1 MKCLS
6 CPQEFKDFV
15 LLCNL
20 IEAFPGIKPSNLYYH
35 SGGLKT
41 VRAYAFQDIN
51 KAHLDLCTRVL
62 KPQIR
67 LANVNSPRLIG
78 FT

>member
-20 IEAFPGIKPSNLYYH
+20 LQKLFLVSNLYYH

-41 VRAYAFQDIN
+41 VRAYPFQDIN
-51 KAHLDLCTRVL
+51 KAHLDLCARVL

-67 LANVNSPRLIG
+67 LANVNSLRLIG
-78 FT
+78 FR